1 MLAICEECGQRY
13 RIDPNKIK
21 NSVARFKCKNCD
33 HPITVK
39 KQEAVKPK
47 KKQETIKPEK
57 PQSSVNALASD
68 GKSHKP
74 KEKKSKRKIFKTKS
88 DRPSIKG
95 LSIRSKFTLIII
107 ALVLVSLSVAGFIAS
122 YQSRKA
128 LLEQAERHLQKVA
141 SQKSKEYG
149 LTFARIKDEVLG
161 MASYAKMTY
170 GRTGIKNDLGSEV
183 LMPWVGDGYGN
194 AEINAKLHDEK
205 LFLQRI
211 GLVLK
216 SVVSNNPYLSLG
228 YFATE
233 TSMTV
238 FDNQETIDVIKNL
251 NGFQVTERPWYKKA
265 KEAGRTIWT
274 ETYVDANTKKLVVTC
289 ATPVYKADKTLA
301 GVVGFDVLLDTIQK
315 DILTLK
321 IGYNSYAFLVNR
333 TGNVLVRPG
342 MNRRDVRW
350 DDTYKTDDLLNTSN
364 AEFNVII
371 GKMIKGRR
379 GIDTY
384 KSEGE
389 EKYITYAPLK
399 AINAGMAIVASK
411 AEVIKPSVVII
422 KLIIQVWI
430 AVFLIS
436 LLVGLFFGNTITK
449 PINELTIMAN
459 DISQGKA
466 DLGFLPEK
474 RGDEIG
480 VLSKSFNR
488 LVMSLKLA
496 MAR

>member
-13 RIDPNKIK
+13 RIDPEKIK
-21 NSVARFKCKNCD
+21 NSVARFKCKNCN

-39 KQEAVKPK
+39 KQEAVQPN
-47 KKQETIKPEK
+47 KKQEAAAPMKPDANA
-57 PQSSVNALASD
+57 SVLESNTD
-68 GKSHKP
+68 GQKP
-74 KEKKSKRKIFKTKS
+74 KEKKSKRRLFKTKTEK
-88 DRPSIKG
+88 PSIKG

-128 LLEQAERHLQKVA
+128 LLEQAEKQLVMVA

-161 MASYAKMTY
+161 MADYVKMTY
-170 GRTGIKNDLGSEV
+170 GREGIKDDLGSEV

-194 AEINAKLHDEK
+194 PEIDAKLHNEK
-205 LFLQRI
+205 LLLQRI

-216 SVVSNNPYLSLG
+216 SVVSKNPYLSLG

-238 FDNQETIDVIKNL
+238 FDNKETIDVIRDL
-251 NGFQVTERPWYKKA
+251 DGFQVTERPWYQKAKKA
-265 KEAGRTIWT
+265 GQIIWT

-289 ATPVYKADKTLA
+289 ATPVYKRDKTLA
-301 GVVGFDVLLDTIQK
+301 GVVGFDVLLDTIQN

-342 MNRRDVRW
+342 MNKRDVRW
-350 DDTYKTDDLLNTSN
+350 DDTYKTDDLLNTTN

-371 GKMIKGRR
+371 KKMIKGRS

-411 AEVIKPSVVII
+411 DEVIKPSVVII

-449 PINELTIMAN
+449 PINELTMMAN